1 MQQAFLA
8 LIGANESVFGPSPL
22 VQDAITNEAR
32 FVWQYGDP
40 ENFDLKTAL
49 SHKHNVGI
57 DNIVIGEGI
66 DGLLGYLV
74 RLFVTKDITV
84 VTTDGA
90 YPTFNYH
97 VTGFDGSPF

>member
-1 MQQAFLA
+1 MKVYLVRLLWYKMQSQMKLG
-8 LIGANESVFGPSPL
+8 LSG
-22 VQDAITNEAR
+22 
-32 FVWQYGDP
+32 QYGDP

-74 RLFVTKDITV
+74 RLFVTKGITV